1 MKKNLIVFG
10 TRPEAIKMAPLVNE
24 FRKHTSVFET
34 RVCVT
39 AQHREMLD
47 QVLDFFNIVPEYDMD
62 LMQPDQNLNS
72 LTAAIIEGLKPILE
86 EFQPDFVYV
95 HGDTTTTMATSL
107 AAFYAGATICH
118 VEAGLR
124 TFNMMAPFP
133 EEMNRCV
140 TGVLAGVH
148 FAPTEIA
155 RKNLLLENKKKESI
169 LVTGNTVIDA
179 LLYSVSKVMSGG
191 FEHPEIEKL
200 KTIWDPEKK
209 LILVTGHRRENHG
222 EGFINICM
230 ALGDIAENNQEVQII
245 YPVHLNPNV
254 QRPVYEILG
263 ERANIH
269 LINPLSYPS
278 FVWLMEKSYMII
290 TDSGGIQEE
299 APSLG
304 KPVLVMRET
313 TERPEALAAGTVK
326 LVGTDRNKI
335 VREAEKLIKDKA
347 YFLEMSNSHNPY
359 GDGGACSRIV
369 EFIERY

>member
-1 MKKNLIVFG
+1 M
-10 TRPEAIKMAPLVNE
+10 
-24 FRKHTSVFET
+24 H
-34 RVCVT
+34 
-39 AQHREMLD
+39 Q
-47 QVLDFFNIVPEYDMD
+47 
-62 LMQPDQNLNS
+62 
-72 LTAAIIEGLKPILE
+72 LKLP
-86 EFQPDFVYV
+86 
-95 HGDTTTTMATSL
+95 G
-107 AAFYAGATICH
+107 
-118 VEAGLR
+118 
-124 TFNMMAPFP
+124 
-133 EEMNRCV
+133 
-140 TGVLAGVH
+140 
-148 FAPTEIA
+148 
-155 RKNLLLENKKKESI
+155 KNLLLENKKKESI